1 MQPAESLEL
10 AKQLLGEGKLD
21 ESAAAFRDAL
31 RDAALKAEAQY
42 GIGYIKLQSG
52 DLDTAA
58 GAFRACLKA
67 NPRHANAAYQ
77 LGLIAEHEHQ
87 PDIAQAYYRRAI
99 KSNPDHKG
107 ALRKLQENSP
117 SSPPKQSLGETQVSS
132 PGSGDAKVTESG
144 FYSLLLDDHSP
155 LTRQVV
161 QLVRSLE
168 MSVRPRFSAYLGQLV
183 VLLLV
188 PTAIF
193 IIIASQQGPS
203 GATLFSAIVLSVPF
217 IWLVLHIK
225 TREITFAEARIII
238 ASGVLFRTKE
248 NIELYRVSNIRLTQT
263 LLNRI
268 TRNGSLII
276 NVDHGGQNTKKIILR
291 GLARYDRLDQIASK
305 LRNLVLLLRSG
316 NWGKG
321 VIY

>member
-1 MQPAESLEL
+1 MQPAESLAL
-10 AKQLLGEGKLD
+10 AKRLLDEGKLD

-31 RDAALKAEAQY
+31 RDAALEAEAQY
-42 GIGYIKLQSG
+42 GIGYIKLKSG
-52 DLDTAA
+52 NLDTAA

-77 LGLIAEHEHQ
+77 LGLIAEQEHQ

-99 KSNPDHKG
+99 GSNPDHKG
-107 ALRKLQENSP
+107 ALRKLQENSS
-117 SSPPKQSLGETQVSS
+117 SSPPKQLGETQVSS
-132 PGSGDAKVTESG
+132 PGSGHAKVTESG
-144 FYSLLLDDHSP
+144 FYRLLLDDHSP

-161 QLVRSLE
+161 QLVQSLE
-168 MSVRPRFSAYLGQLV
+168 MSVHPRFSAYLGQLAI
-183 VLLLV
+183 LLLL
-188 PTAIF
+188 PTAIL
-193 IIIASQQGPS
+193 IIIAGQQGVP
-203 GATLFSAIVLSVPF
+203 GATLFSSAVVLSVPF

-238 ASGVLFRTKE
+238 ASGVLFRSKE

-268 TRNGSLII
+268 TRNGSLIMT
-276 NVDHGGQNTKKIILR
+276 VDHGGQQTTKIILR